1 MQRRGSKGRRK
12 KKMRNRQRERGRG
25 RRQGGREEEW
35 EGRAEEGV
43 RTQLVYICDLFSSE
57 HTTRPKGQR

>member
-1 MQRRGSKGRRK
+1 
-12 KKMRNRQRERGRG
+12 MRNRQREGGRG

-35 EGRAEEGV
+35 GGRAEEGV

-57 HTTRPKGQR
+57 RTTRPKGQR